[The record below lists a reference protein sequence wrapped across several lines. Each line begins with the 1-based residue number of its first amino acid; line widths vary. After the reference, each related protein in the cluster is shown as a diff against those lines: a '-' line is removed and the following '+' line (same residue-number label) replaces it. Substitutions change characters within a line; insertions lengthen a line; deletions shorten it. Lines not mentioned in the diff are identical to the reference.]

1 MPSEGV
7 DGGTPFGVGDDVLQF
22 ANDWKTESGTFS
34 LSTEGQPIFLY
45 CLDNFEQ
52 PKPILAFM
60 YGDARFTPAQDS
72 YQLGESTRPQS
83 LGLLGVIKVAPGFAN
98 AVFDAETDGYAD
110 NTLKSIIRNPAN
122 WKASDTDRFGPPGGA
137 YLLATCSI
145 LGIVALV
152 TTWLL

>member
-1 MPSEGV
+1 MPSDGV

-22 ANDWKTESGTFS
+22 ANDWKSESGSFS
-34 LSTEGQPIFLY
+34 LSTDGQPIFLY

-52 PKPILAFM
+52 PKPLLTFL
-60 YGDARFTPAQDS
+60 YGDARFTPAKDS
-72 YQLGESTRPQS
+72 YELGESTRP
-83 LGLLGVIKVAPGFAN
+83 LGLGEMGVIKVAPGFAN
-98 AVFDAETDGYAD
+98 AVFDAESDGYSD
-110 NTLKSIIRNPAN
+110 DTLKSIIRNPDN

-137 YLLATCSI
+137 SLLATSSI